1 MVLLM
6 ASKEL
11 KQVILMRTDLN
22 MSKGKIAAQ
31 ASHASVECVLKS
43 LKSKKSEQL
52 VKEWHNQGMM
62 KIVVKVVDEKEL
74 FNYIQ
79 QAKDEGMI
87 TSVITDAGHTFVE
100 SGTVTCGAIG
110 PDVIEEIDKIT
121 GKLKVL

>member
-1 MVLLM
+1 M

-43 LKSKKSEQL
+43 LKSKKTELL
-52 VKEWHNQGMM
+52 VKEWHSQGMM
-62 KIVVKVVDEKEL
+62 KIVLKVQSEKEL
-74 FNYIQ
+74 YDYVQ

-87 TSVITDAGHTFVE
+87 TSIITDAGHTFVE
-100 SGTVTCGAIG
+100 EGTVTCCAIG
-110 PDVIEEIDKIT
+110 PEGIEEIDKIT

>member
-1 MVLLM
+1 M

-11 KQVILMRTDLN
+11 KQVILMRADLN
-22 MSKGKIAAQ
+22 MSKGKIAEQ

-62 KIVVKVVDEKEL
+62 KIVLKVQSEKEL
-74 FNYIQ
+74 YDYVQ

-87 TSVITDAGHTFVE
+87 TSIITDAGHTFVE
-100 SGTVTCGAIG
+100 
-110 PDVIEEIDKIT
+110 
-121 GKLKVL
+121 